1 MIRNVFKRILST
13 VIVLGF
19 LGSQMVFGGA
29 IPEKHLSSASGPIS
43 METNTQKRSG
53 EYDYSDAD
61 SLGQM
66 RNLKY
71 RVAWLKYRTEEYKVF
86 VDNVKESITNL
97 QFKKTEIS
105 KLREQLEPYLAD
117 VVERMREFIEKDLP
131 FLPEERQK
139 RLVTLEQSI
148 NSYDVA
154 MSEKLRQV
162 FAEGLQIEAEYGRT
176 VKATDETL
184 NLNGKDTPVVI
195 FRLGRVGMYYISLD
209 GQETGRWNQETM
221 QWEKLP
227 KKMNRNIRRAA
238 DIATGKQIVEIIDL
252 PLRASR

>member
-13 VIVLGF
+13 AIVLGF
-19 LGSQMVFGGA
+19 LGSQMVFGRA
-29 IPEKHLSSASGPIS
+29 IPEKLLSKASEPIS

-61 SLGQM
+61 TLGQM

-71 RVAWLKYRTEEYKVF
+71 RVAWLKYRIEEYKVF
-86 VDNVKESITNL
+86 VDNVKESIINL

-105 KLREQLEPYLAD
+105 KLSEQLEPYLAD
-117 VVERMREFIEKDLP
+117 VVERMREFIEKDLS

-184 NLNGKDTPVVI
+184 NLNGKDTQVVI

-238 DIATGKQIVEIIDL
+238 DIAAGKQIVEIIDL

>member
-1 MIRNVFKRILST
+1 
-13 VIVLGF
+13 
-19 LGSQMVFGGA
+19 
-29 IPEKHLSSASGPIS
+29 
-43 METNTQKRSG
+43 
-53 EYDYSDAD
+53 
-61 SLGQM
+61 M
-66 RNLKY
+66 RK
-71 RVAWLKYRTEEYKVF
+71 
-86 VDNVKESITNL
+86 
-97 QFKKTEIS
+97 
-105 KLREQLEPYLAD
+105 QLEPYLAD

-162 FAEGLQIEAEYGRT
+162 FAEGLQIEAEYGGK

-184 NLNGKDTPVVI
+184 NLNGKDTQVVI

-238 DIATGKQIVEIIDL
+238 DIAAGKQIVEIIDL